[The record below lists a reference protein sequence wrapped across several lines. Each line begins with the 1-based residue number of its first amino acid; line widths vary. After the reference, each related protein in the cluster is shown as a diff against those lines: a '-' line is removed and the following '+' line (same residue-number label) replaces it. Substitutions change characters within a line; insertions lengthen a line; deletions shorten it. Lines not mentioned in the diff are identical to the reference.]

1 MTKVWRIETAIWCS
15 MFACIFI
22 PDFSVQAI
30 TRLEPELRARAV
42 AVLTGRPPLE
52 KVVALNERARQT
64 GVELGAT
71 KSQLEAWEN
80 LVLRVRSESQE
91 TSAHAALLDCAQ
103 SFSPEVE
110 DASPGIVPLNLAG
123 LEPLFGPLPKIAS
136 DLALRVSQMGLK
148 ANIAVAAN
156 PDAALLAARG
166 FPGVTLIPE
175 GREAE
180 RLGDLPVDVLLES
193 FSSSF
198 SFDVEQAARW
208 VETFDRWGIG
218 TLRALAALPEVP
230 VSERLGQQGIRLQKL
245 ARGAA
250 LRNLRVLEPRLIFA
264 ESVELE
270 YPIVLLEPLAFLLNR
285 MLEQVC
291 ARLRARAL
299 AVQELHLNLEL
310 ATTQSNVCASSTR
323 TFIRALRLPTP
334 MLDAKVFLKLLQLDL
349 QAHPPGAP
357 IVKIHL
363 SADPARPRALQSGL
377 FQPAFP
383 EPERLELTL
392 ARIAGIVG
400 EGRVGSVELLDT
412 HREGAFAVRHFAPV
426 EPASAEPVIKHE
438 VKQSGNRKKDTSM
451 QENDNAC
458 ELEEKLVE
466 NVEEDAKEQM
476 SAVIALRLFR
486 QPLGASVTL
495 REAKP
500 VRMRCLQREDIAGE
514 IIWTAGPWRSSGDWS
529 EQEGWSREEW
539 DIAVPAETGLV
550 LYRLVQDKLSGHW
563 FVEGMYD

>member
-1 MTKVWRIETAIWCS
+1 
-15 MFACIFI
+15 
-22 PDFSVQAI
+22 
-30 TRLEPELRARAV
+30 
-42 AVLTGRPPLE
+42 
-52 KVVALNERARQT
+52 VVALNERARQT
-64 GVELGAT
+64 GVEIGAT
-71 KSQLEAWEN
+71 KPQLEAWEN
-80 LVLRVRSESQE
+80 LVLRTRSESQE
-91 TSAHAALLDCAQ
+91 MSAHAALLDCAQ

-110 DASPGIVPLNLAG
+110 DTSPGAVLLNLAG
-123 LEPLFGPLPKIAS
+123 LEPLLGPLPKIAR
-136 DLALRVSQMGLK
+136 DLTQRVSQMGLE
-148 ANIAVAAN
+148 ANLAVAAN

-193 FSSSF
+193 FSS
-198 SFDVEQAARW
+198 DAAEAARW
-208 VETFDRWGIG
+208 VETFDRWGIRK
-218 TLRALAALPEVP
+218 LRALAALPEVP
-230 VSERLGQQGIRLQKL
+230 VCERLGQQGLHLQKL

-250 LRNLRVLEPRLIFA
+250 SRNLRVLEPRLIFA

-299 AVQELHLNLEL
+299 AAQELHLNLEL
-310 ATTQSNVCASSTR
+310 AATQPNGCASFTQTPTR
-323 TFIRALRLPTP
+323 TRTPKFTRTLRLPAP

-377 FQPAFP
+377 FQPVFP
-383 EPERLELTL
+383 EPEKLELTL

-400 EGRVGSVELLDT
+400 EGRAGSVELLDT
-412 HREGAFAVRHFAPV
+412 HREGAFTLRHFAPR
-426 EPASAEPVIKHE
+426 EPEVKHE
-438 VKQSGNRKKDTSM
+438 VNQSGNRKRDKSM
-451 QENDNAC
+451 QENDSAC
-458 ELEEKLVE
+458 QVGEKLEE
-466 NVEEDAKEQM
+466 NAKEKM

-486 QPLGASVTL
+486 PPLGASVTL

-500 VRMRCLQREDIAGE
+500 VRMRCLEREEIAGE
-514 IIWTAGPWRSSGDWS
+514 IVWTAGPWRSSGDWS

-539 DIAVPAETGLV
+539 DIAVPTESSCQLPVPSCQSNEREPTTGNRQPATGLV
-550 LYRLVQDKLSGHW
+550 LYRLVQDKLSGNW
-563 FVEGMYD
+563 FVEGTYD